1 MKQILKNQGNPV
13 IMLVIVLIFFSCEK
27 HDFID
32 KNAITGNVGPQ
43 AYWEIASST
52 VSAGAD
58 VAFDAQYYS
67 TVADID
73 HAEVWYNI
81 VETEEKNVSCTWA
94 TTFTYSISS
103 IISKEQRISQKIK
116 EYPHSLAVWSDSLHA
131 YFFENTF
138 PVSGTLK
145 SFAWSKPDAFD
156 TLKMETYFGVGYMQ
170 HFKDSLYNLMKYADF
185 KNLILGLSLRSDFKQ
200 YTDSTQDINA
210 GENVFVYHF
219 PKGSIVDIKVRD
231 TLWYKPGDY
240 KDIVNGDTIWVY
252 LDEIKEIR
260 RDTTWTYPI
269 PEAITN
275 IYNDSI
281 PFDKLVSGASG
292 YNVEYK
298 RTYSLNANLR
308 VYDKKGTYGTT
319 VTKKID
325 IN

>member
-1 MKQILKNQGNPV
+1 MKQILRNQGNTV

-116 EYPHSLAVWSDSLHA
+116 EYPHALAVWSDSLHA

-145 SFAWSKPDAFD
+145 SFAWSKPAAFD
-156 TLKMETYFGVGYMQ
+156 SLKMETYFGVGYMQ

-185 KNLILGLSLRSDFKQ
+185 KNMILGLSLRSDFKQ
-200 YTDSTQDINA
+200 YTDSTLDINSDSY
-210 GENVFVYHF
+210 VYHF
-219 PKGSIVDIKVRD
+219 K
-231 TLWYKPGDY
+231 
-240 KDIVNGDTIWVY
+240 KDINGNTPVPT
-252 LDEIKEIR
+252 EIEQL
-260 RDTTWTYPI
+260 
-269 PEAITN
+269 
-275 IYNDSI
+275 YNDSI
-281 PFDKLVSGASG
+281 PFDKLISGASG

-308 VYDKKGTYGTT
+308 VYDKKDIYGTT